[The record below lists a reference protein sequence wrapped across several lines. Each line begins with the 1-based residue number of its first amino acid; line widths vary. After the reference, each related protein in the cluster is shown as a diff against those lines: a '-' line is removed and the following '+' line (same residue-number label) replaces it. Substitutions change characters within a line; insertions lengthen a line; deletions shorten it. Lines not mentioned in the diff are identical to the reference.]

1 MDKITPLQTYMLF
14 TQYLLST
21 LVSFLAAPLIQN
33 AGYSVWIPVI
43 AGCLLGGTLTYLAYK
58 LSCRRPGGYMAEY
71 GGEIVGRPLH
81 YFFILLMAFI
91 YLFSAALVL
100 RQLTDFIVEIY
111 LPGTPLWAVAGL
123 LGLCTTRL
131 VHSGITNIFR
141 STQGVF
147 FVTLAMVVLIA
158 LASCQ
163 DIVPYS
169 VVSLFTNFDGRGIL
183 SATAMITGLFGEM
196 TFIVLFFPKF
206 KETGRTMKALAWA
219 IVTAGI
225 LTLGIMIPM
234 VLLFG
239 PSLAANLTYA
249 NLEMT
254 RYIQL
259 GNFIQNMDPILIL
272 MWLFTLLVKISLFLY
287 ISVITVTQTLK
298 MKDTRLLTLPFGV
311 TVIFLCLWMV
321 NSSETLDRFAGTTAV
336 PMTLLAEL
344 IPVVYLLID
353 ALRSRFKKR
362 QPVREPS
369 T

>member
-43 AGCLLGGTLTYLAYK
+43 AGSLLGGVLTYLAYK
-58 LSCRRPGGYMAEY
+58 LGCRRPGRYMAEY
-71 GGEIVGRPLH
+71 GREIIGRPLH
-81 YFFILLMAFI
+81 YLLVLFMAFV
-91 YLFSAALVL
+91 YLFTAALVL

-131 VHSGITNIFR
+131 VHSGVTNIFR
-141 STQGVF
+141 SGQGVF
-147 FVTLAMVVLIA
+147 FVALALVVLIA
-158 LASCQ
+158 VASCQ

-169 VVSLFTNFDGRGIL
+169 VVSLVTNFDGRGIF

-196 TFIVLFFPKF
+196 TFIALFFPKF
-206 KETGRTMKALAWA
+206 KETGRTMKALVWA
-219 IVTAGI
+219 IVTAAV
-225 LTLGIMIPM
+225 LTLGNLIPM

-287 ISVITVTQTLK
+287 ISVIAVTQTLK
-298 MKDTRLLTLPFGV
+298 MKDTRPLTLPFGV
-311 TVIFLCLWMV
+311 TVVFLCLWMV
-321 NSSETLDRFAGTTAV
+321 NSSETLDRFAGTAEV
-336 PMTLLAEL
+336 PMMLLAEL
-344 IPVVYLLID
+344 IPVVYLLVD